1 MLHGLAR
8 SLHGALLLKA
18 LKCQLTPL
26 NAFGDVLKPPKMQ
39 VNATLYF
46 TLSHMLDV
54 EPEHVSKIMQL
65 IRERQKVGEEKYG
78 HTMDRTDLS
87 EAQFRMHLL
96 EELLDGAQYAVRA
109 GKECQGLVAELLDIA
124 ARLIEYMEENKEI

>member
-1 MLHGLAR
+1 MAVG
-8 SLHGALLLKA
+8 LLKKFQFGDLTSA
-18 LKCQLTPL
+18 SILRPTPL
-26 NAFGDVLKPPKMQ
+26 NAFGSALKLPTMQ

-65 IRERQKVGEEKYG
+65 IRQRQKVGEEKYG

-87 EAQFRMHLL
+87 EAQWRMHLL
-96 EELLDGAQYAVRA
+96 EELLDGVQYAARA
-109 GKECQGLVAELLDIA
+109 GRECNQLVGELLSIT
-124 ARLIEYMEENKEI
+124 ARLIEYMEEMKEI

>member
-1 MLHGLAR
+1 M
-8 SLHGALLLKA
+8 
-18 LKCQLTPL
+18 T
-26 NAFGDVLKPPKMQ
+26 MQ

-54 EPEHVSKIMQL
+54 EPEHVSKIIQL

-78 HTMDRTDLS
+78 HTIDRTDLS

-96 EELLDGAQYAVRA
+96 EELLDGAQYAARA
-109 GKECQGLVAELLDIA
+109 GRECQGLIAELLDIT
-124 ARLIEYMEENKEI
+124 ARLIEYMEEMKEI

>member
-1 MLHGLAR
+1 
-8 SLHGALLLKA
+8 
-18 LKCQLTPL
+18 
-26 NAFGDVLKPPKMQ
+26 MQ

-46 TLSHMLDV
+46 TLAHMLDV
-54 EPEHVSKIMQL
+54 EPEHVSKIMHL

-78 HTMDRTDLS
+78 HTMDRTDLD

-109 GKECQGLVAELLDIA
+109 GRECQGLVAELLDIA

>member
-1 MLHGLAR
+1 MVVGLLRKFQFGDLTNA
-8 SLHGALLLKA
+8 SIHLP
-18 LKCQLTPL
+18 TPL
-26 NAFGDVLKPPKMQ
+26 NAFGSALKPSTMQ

-46 TLSHMLDV
+46 TLAHMLDV
-54 EPEHVSKIMQL
+54 EPEHVSKIMHL

-78 HTMDRTDLS
+78 HTIDRTDLD

-109 GKECQGLVAELLDIA
+109 GMECQGLVAELLDIT